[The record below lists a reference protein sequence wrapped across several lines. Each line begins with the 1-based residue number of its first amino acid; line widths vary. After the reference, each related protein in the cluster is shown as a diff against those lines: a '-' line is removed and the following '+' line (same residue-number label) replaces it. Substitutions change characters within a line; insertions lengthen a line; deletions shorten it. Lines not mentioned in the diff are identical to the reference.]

1 MIDCHTH
8 TTFSFD
14 GKSTA
19 TDMAEKGKELDLK
32 YMAFTD
38 HCDRD
43 YAKLYKYIDVRQ
55 LDAEKYLA
63 AVTEMKNKYPFL
75 AVGIELGYS
84 PLAETDY
91 KRLPL
96 EKFDYV
102 INSVHTVN
110 GLDCYNEE
118 FFDGKSKE
126 EAYGKYLKCVSD
138 SVDASY
144 SFDTISHLGF
154 VRKNAPYENTG
165 MPMDVFGDRIDEILK
180 KIVEKGKTLELNSNV
195 KTHDFMPTAEILAR
209 YGELGGENICF
220 SSDAHLT
227 TRVGEM
233 YKDAAELAKKLGFR
247 YWTVYRERKMQK
259 IKID

>member
-8 TTFSFD
+8 TEFSFD
-14 GKSTA
+14 GRSSA
-19 TDMAEKGKELDLK
+19 VDMAEKGKELNLD

-43 YAKLYKYIDVRQ
+43 YAKLYKYIHVRQ
-55 LDAEKYLA
+55 INVEKYLA

-84 PLAETDY
+84 PLAEADY
-91 KRLPL
+91 KKLPL
-96 EKFDYV
+96 DKFDYV

-110 GLDCYNEE
+110 GLDCYNKE
-118 FFDGKSKE
+118 FFDGRTKE
-126 EAYGKYLKCVSD
+126 EAYGKYLSCVSD
-138 SVDASY
+138 SVDADY
-144 SFDTISHLGF
+144 SFDTITHLGF
-154 VRKNAPYENTG
+154 VRKNAPYEDKS
-165 MPMDVFGDRIDEILK
+165 MPLSLFGDKIDEILK
-180 KIVEKGKTLELNSNV
+180 KIIDKNKTLELNSNV
-195 KTHDFMPTAEILAR
+195 KSKDFMPTAEIVAR
-209 YGELGGENICF
+209 YGELGGENVCF

-227 TRVGEM
+227 ARVGEM
-233 YKDAAELAKKLGFR
+233 YKDAAELAKKIGFR